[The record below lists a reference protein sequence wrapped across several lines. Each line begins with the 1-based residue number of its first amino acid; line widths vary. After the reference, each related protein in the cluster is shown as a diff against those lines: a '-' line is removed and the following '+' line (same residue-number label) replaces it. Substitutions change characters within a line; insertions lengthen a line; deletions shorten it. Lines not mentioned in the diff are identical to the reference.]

1 MKESFACAVPWILA
15 LAGTCLLAGCATTK
29 VVARFSGQDLT
40 SWKEQV
46 FNEPTRYEL
55 VEEGES
61 TVLRAT
67 SRHSAS
73 ALYQRVEVDLD
84 KTPYLNWRW
93 KVDDTL
99 GELDEQIKAGDDFA
113 ARVYVVVSPMPFRL
127 KPRSL
132 NYVWASNTP
141 AGGHWES
148 PYSRNVVLVAL
159 QSGNGRAGQWVHEKR
174 NVREDLERYFGED
187 IRYVEGIALMTD
199 TDNSQSA
206 VTAYYGDIYFTAE

>member
-1 MKESFACAVPWILA
+1 MK
-15 LAGTCLLAGCATTK
+15 AGIKRSIPRVLGLIGACLLAGCAAT
-29 VVARFSGQDLT
+29 VPVGRFADRDLPA
-40 SWKEQV
+40 WKEQV
-46 FNEPTRYEL
+46 FNKRTRYEP
-55 VEEGES
+55 VEEGGA

-67 SRHSAS
+67 SRQSAS
-73 ALYQRVEVDLD
+73 ALYRRVEVDLD

-93 KVDDTL
+93 KVEDTL
-99 GELDEQIKAGDDFA
+99 GELDEQMKVGDDFA
-113 ARVYVVVSPMPFRL
+113 ARLYVVVSPMPFRL

-148 PYSRNVVLVAL
+148 PYSGSIELVAL

-174 NVREDLERYFGED
+174 NVREDLKRYFGED
-187 IRYVEGIALMTD
+187 ISYVEGIAIMTD

-206 VTAYYGDIYFTAE
+206 VTAYYGDIYFTAR